1 VIHPDKSVSLELRQ
15 DDSRFHKSR
24 SPMKMF
30 FPRFPSVRFAH
41 MRNSVSW
48 LCLLLLGPGCFANE
62 CDDHSFKAL
71 YESHQLFELREAVS
85 RGGAPIFYQGI
96 VACAFNDL
104 PQCEQKLD
112 RVIKSA
118 PHSTDARQ
126 ARTTLAAVYFR
137 SGRFREALSQVD
149 AMLLANP
156 EDAVKEARPLVVAL
170 AKLPHQSVTRRKP
183 SKVPLHAWG
192 EDLAI
197 PFTINGRPATY
208 AFDTGNFA
216 VMVSQSEAKRL
227 ELRMYETDAD
237 VKVNGLSVHVA
248 IADRLEVGNFRFK
261 NVAFTVF
268 PDDQE
273 PFSDMPEGERGIVGL
288 PTLLAFRNFS
298 WGADGVFEF
307 DSKLPT
313 SVSEPNVSFNEQFVL
328 AQVEFRNSKLT
339 FGLDTGGET
348 TSLEPRFAETFADIV
363 KRFGKKDSKKV
374 DEIGSGKHVDSV
386 VLPELEFRVGGLPTV
401 LRPAYILFDGS
412 AGGCHYGSLG
422 MDLMKQSQR
431 TTIDFESMT
440 LTLR

>member
-1 VIHPDKSVSLELRQ
+1 
-15 DDSRFHKSR
+15 
-24 SPMKMF
+24 
-30 FPRFPSVRFAH
+30 
-41 MRNSVSW
+41 MRNSALW
-48 LCLLLLGPGCFANE
+48 LCVLLLGRGCFASE

-71 YESHQLFELREAVS
+71 YESHQLFELREAVKK
-85 RGGAPIFYQGI
+85 GGAPVFYQGI

-104 PQCEQKLD
+104 GQCEKKLES
-112 RVIKSA
+112 VIKSA
-118 PHSTDARQ
+118 PNSGDARQ

-137 SGRFREALSQVD
+137 SGRFREALSLVD
-149 AMLLANP
+149 AMLMANR
-156 EDAVKEARPLVVAL
+156 EDAAKDARPLVAAL
-170 AKLPHQSVTRRKP
+170 ARLPDQSVTKRRP
-183 SKVPLHAWG
+183 SKVPMRAWG

-197 PFTINGRPATY
+197 PFTINGRPAKY

-216 VMVSQSEAKRL
+216 VMVSRSEAKRL
-227 ELRMYETDAD
+227 GLRIYETDAD
-237 VKVNGLSVHVA
+237 VKVNGLSVQIA

-273 PFSDMPEGERGIVGL
+273 PFNDMPEGERGIVGL

-307 DSKLPT
+307 GLKNPA

-348 TSLEPRFAETFADIV
+348 TSLEPRFAGTFADIV
-363 KRFGKKDSKKV
+363 KQFGKKDSKKV
-374 DEIGSGKHVDSV
+374 AEIGSSKQVDSV
-386 VLPELEFRVGGLPTV
+386 VLPELELRVGGLPTV

-422 MDLMKQSQR
+422 MDLMRQSQR